1 MVPVEYVDVRQQL
14 NGLWPCPWP
23 RCTADVLTPEELHEH
38 LDLSHP
44 TGPYYLLRG
53 NDGEIVEMNDI
64 SNALVLHK
72 DWGIGEGE
80 LYWLV
85 STFGVDTGH
94 LVAQLPKFFVWCTGG
109 RRLFCV
115 YQKSRRSCSRV
126 LLLLSRVLSWPF

>member
-23 RCTADVLTPEELHEH
+23 RCTADVFTPEELHEH

-85 STFGVDTGH
+85 STFGIQVTLLHNCQTSLCGAQVDENCS
-94 LVAQLPKFFVWCTGG
+94 VCT
-109 RRLFCV
+109 
-115 YQKSRRSCSRV
+115 
-126 LLLLSRVLSWPF
+126 